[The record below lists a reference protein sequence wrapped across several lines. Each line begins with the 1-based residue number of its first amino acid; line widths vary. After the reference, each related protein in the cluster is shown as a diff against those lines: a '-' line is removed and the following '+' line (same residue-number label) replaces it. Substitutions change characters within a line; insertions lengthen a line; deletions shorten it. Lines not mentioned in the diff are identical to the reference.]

1 MSRVWRVSLW
11 CRGGPA
17 FAGMTLLAIIF
28 AFLSGCA
35 QSEDPPAH
43 PNFIFLMA
51 DDLGYGDVAYNG
63 NEHVKTPVLDEM
75 AKSGLKF
82 TRFYAAAP
90 VCTPTRVSC
99 LIGRHPARVN
109 MTWAF
114 KGSLPDEEITIAEAL
129 KEYGYTTG
137 HFGKWHVGQLSK
149 TVDQTYSGIPRSEE
163 LYSPPW
169 ENGFDVCFSVENSVP
184 CYNPYYLAGGDYGTE
199 GYRFVMDR
207 PVEKGQR
214 EDGFVWIDRFWTGPG
229 QFHDDWLEG
238 PLPEILMDEAT
249 EFIADAIEKETPFLA
264 LIWFSTPHTP
274 VVSGNEHRAPYGEL
288 SMEEQHWFGS
298 ITAMD
303 EQIGRLRNDLKTMG
317 VADNTVLWFCSDNG
331 PSWIHNLNSAGQFR
345 GKKGTLWEGGV
356 RVPAILEW
364 PGLIDNPFET
374 SVPITTS
381 DYLPTILDFLG
392 QSEAKSIIP
401 AGRTLDGISVLDI
414 LKGKQKQRNSAI
426 GFQAPVMANQAQ
438 TATAWSN
445 VSGRQI
451 TWVSDQFK
459 LISLDDGEHWE
470 LYDMKNDS
478 TETTNVAEQH
488 PEVVVEMK
496 KNVLVWL
503 ESCRRSAVG
512 GDY

>member
-1 MSRVWRVSLW
+1 MISYYKLS
-11 CRGGPA
+11 
-17 FAGMTLLAIIF
+17 AIVLI
-28 AFLSGCA
+28 ALISGC
-35 QSEDPPAH
+35 QSPSEKMNPTK

-51 DDLGYGDVAYNG
+51 DDLGFGDVAYNG
-63 NEHVKTPVLDEM
+63 NLHVQTPVLDQM
-75 AKSGLKF
+75 AESGIQF

-99 LIGRHPARVN
+99 LTGRHPARVN

-114 KGSLPDEEITIAEAL
+114 RGSLPDEEITMAEAL

-149 TVDQTYSGIPRSEE
+149 TMEQSYSGIPRSEE

-184 CYNPYYLAGGDYGTE
+184 CYNPYYLAGGDFGTE

-214 EDGFVWIDRFWTGPG
+214 EGGFVWRDRFWTGPG

-238 PLPEILMDEAT
+238 PLPEILIDQALAFIDDAYQKEA
-249 EFIADAIEKETPFLA
+249 PFLA

-274 VVSGNEHRAPYGEL
+274 VVSGNEHRVQYHEL
-288 SMEEQHWFGS
+288 SMEEQHWYGS

-303 EQIGRLRNDLKTMG
+303 EQIGRLRQGLKTRG
-317 VADNTVLWFCSDNG
+317 LSDNTVLWFCSDNG
-331 PSWIHNLNSAGQFR
+331 PSWIHDLNSAGPYR
-345 GKKGTLWEGGV
+345 GKKGTLWEGGI

-364 PGLIDNPFET
+364 PGLSNTTGEIAT
-374 SVPITTS
+374 PITTS
-381 DYLPTILDFLG
+381 DFLPTILEYL
-392 QSEAKSIIP
+392 SEIEQKAIIP
-401 AGRTLDGISVLDI
+401 ENRPVDGISVLD
-414 LKGKQKQRNSAI
+414 LLSGKTQKRNSPI

-438 TATAWSN
+438 NTKSWSQ

-451 TWVSDQFK
+451 AWMQEDYK
-459 LISLDDGEHWE
+459 IISLDDGERWE
-470 LYDMKNDS
+470 LYDMVNDS
-478 TETTNVAEQH
+478 AETTDIAKDH
-488 PEVVVEMK
+488 PDILRKMVKEVSA
-496 KNVLVWL
+496 WI
-503 ESCRRSAVG
+503 ESCQKSSEG
-512 GDY
+512 YDY